1 MKKRLVVV
9 GSINLD
15 LVSVAPRIPLQGE
28 TLIATSFGTF
38 PGGKGANQAVAA
50 ARLGTAVSMI
60 GRLGNDAFGNELRAN
75 LQSAG
80 VDTGAVDVVSTSSG
94 IAQIITEEKGEN
106 VIVVA
111 PGANAQLTFS
121 YLEKHLALIRSSSI
135 VLTQLE
141 IPLETVD
148 YLAAVTRKEN
158 IPLVLDPAP
167 AQPLP
172 SSLLKGVEWLT
183 PNESETCSLLG
194 LESQDVPA
202 DAMKEIA
209 EILLQRGSRNVLL
222 KLGKR
227 GCYLA
232 LADGRRVF
240 VPAYTVRAI
249 DSTAAGDAFNGAFA
263 SALLEGHDPI
273 RCATWASAVAAISVT
288 RQGAQPSMPTQ
299 AEVRAFLKER
309 EGTVQPV

>member
-1 MKKRLVVV
+1 
-9 GSINLD
+9 
-15 LVSVAPRIPLQGE
+15 
-28 TLIATSFGTF
+28 
-38 PGGKGANQAVAA
+38 
-50 ARLGTAVSMI
+50 
-60 GRLGNDAFGNELRAN
+60 
-75 LQSAG
+75 

-240 VPAYTVRAI
+240 VPAYTFAPLTRPQPAMP
-249 DSTAAGDAFNGAFA
+249 STVPLLQRCSKVMIPFDVLCGPPLSPPFPSLAK
-263 SALLEGHDPI
+263 ALNRPCRL
-273 RCATWASAVAAISVT
+273 RRKSVH
-288 RQGAQPSMPTQ
+288 S
-299 AEVRAFLKER
+299 
-309 EGTVQPV
+309 